1 MDKGNTQNK
10 FDEYLLKIEQREKA
24 LQRKNNFKLIGVV
37 VLMISSFFGYQQL
50 NETKGKIDQYALESL
65 SPEKVNELF
74 TEKQKPIIVYHPEI
88 GHDTVSS
95 INDYY
100 QVLNTLDLIEMGR
113 KAYMMSAE
121 NKSLDTTGSVNPL
134 DRYVVDVAGERSVG
148 RKLIFTIEDYNDSLN
163 YELDLGNGVVKPI
176 KKTVVYR
183 YPLPGHF
190 DMKLTA
196 SDREGH
202 TSTYIKKYEIID
214 PVQTASY
221 RPEKKEDNK
230 SQTEA
235 IAENAGL

>member
-113 KAYMMSAE
+113 RAYMMSAE

-176 KKTVVYR
+176 
-183 YPLPGHF
+183 
-190 DMKLTA
+190 
-196 SDREGH
+196 
-202 TSTYIKKYEIID
+202 
-214 PVQTASY
+214 
-221 RPEKKEDNK
+221 
-230 SQTEA
+230 
-235 IAENAGL
+235 